1 METNWDLLIENHF
14 DKKETLDMDM
24 LVEMVEDIMSEATG
38 QENEK
43 YLVDAV
49 KNVVAEAGGPVTLRI
64 GNLGTFEI
72 KDAKKAGG
80 GNPEP
85 KADVI
90 LHTTDGNKIGISMKK
105 ENYAFS
111 GNWLNKVTLKEMLVS
126 EDSGFEDK
134 EADLLIAELINDIT
148 KFSKER
154 TELFQKERD
163 DFEKAVQRIDPTY
176 QFPNPIDKSS
186 DLFKKLVDAEIV
198 RAKGTQG
205 KQYIVGLPIPNF
217 YYYLDEILE
226 GDKYRKFASIVIGG
240 HPKLNPNPADGV
252 LIADVEKGIT
262 DINELQSIL
271 DKTMTIPEAV
281 EYYDDHPEA
290 LRLKFRFRPITLTK
304 AVISKDNMGRYN
316 SYIKNPDR
324 WLYADPDLGVAWW
337 LFVTKGK

>member
-1 METNWDLLIENHF
+1 MKELDQLVENF
-14 DKKETLDMDM
+14 FQPKRDTLGLDQ
-24 LVEMVEDIMSEATG
+24 LVEMVEEIMDEATG
-38 QENEK
+38 QENEQ

-85 KADVI
+85 KADVM
-90 LHTTDGNKIGISMKK
+90 LHTTDGKKIGISMKK

-126 EDSGFEDK
+126 EDSGFEDE
-134 EADLLIAELINDIT
+134 EADLLIGKLIQDI
-148 KFSKER
+148 KEISINN
-154 TELFQKERD
+154 TALFQNEKD
-163 DFEKAVQRIDPTY
+163 NFEKAVQQIDPTY
-176 QFPNPIDKSS
+176 QFPNPIKKSS
-186 DLFKKLVDAEIV
+186 DLFKKLVDAKIV
-198 RAKGTQG
+198 RALGTKGTQ
-205 KQYIVGLPIPNF
+205 YTVGIRVPNH

-240 HPKLNPNPADGV
+240 HPKLNPNPAAGV

-271 DKTMTIPEAV
+271 NKTMTIPEAV

-304 AVISKDNMGRYN
+304 TVVSTDNRRRYK